1 MVFYPDNTF
10 YCEIRSED
18 SIIDSSFSGTYKTM
32 EYEGANKGTYYYL
45 ADIDESTIIN
55 KGQMVY
61 RNVGEGPDL
70 KFYFKEKDGKRL
82 LFEETTQIYLE

>member
-10 YCEIRSED
+10 YAEIRSED

-70 KFYFKEKDGKRL
+70 KFYFSEKDGKKL
-82 LFEETTQIYLE
+82 LFEETTQTYLE